1 MTIRIATF
9 NAENL
14 FRRPKVFGLQDP
26 ERRKEILDDFNELVA
41 LLDKDIYEEADK
53 ERIAELIVKHGAHDP
68 AGGGDHPFLVN
79 QPRGGAKLFTV
90 GQAGGSGIR
99 IVAKGR
105 SKWAGWA
112 EMVRGDLSWQ
122 AVENTARVMA
132 EVDADILLTVEV
144 EDRIT
149 LDRFNSQVL
158 GGALG
163 NRPYPFNLL
172 VDGNDNRGI
181 DVGIL
186 SRFPITSVRSHIFDP
201 GESGQPV
208 FSRDCPEFE
217 IDIAGE
223 PLWVLGNHFKSKGFG
238 RASENDKRRK
248 AQALRVQEIYEAALG
263 RSPRVVVAGDLNDSL
278 DSAPVKLLLDAGLRE
293 AMTHDS
299 YEGVLPG
306 THGTGK
312 RDEQKLDYLL
322 FSPELWDAVTHVGV
336 ERRGIWAPRTFP
348 SFTTVTSKLD
358 QASDHAALF
367 ADLDL

>member
-41 LLDKDIYEEADK
+41 LLDKEIYQEADK
-53 ERIAELIVKHGAHDP
+53 ERIAELIVKHDAHTSD
-68 AGGGDHPFLVN
+68 AGGSRPFLIN

-90 GQAGGSGIR
+90 NQSDGSGIR

-112 EMVRGDLSWQ
+112 EIVRADISWQ
-122 AVENTARVMA
+122 AVENTARVIA

-144 EDRIT
+144 EDRLT
-149 LDRFNSQVL
+149 LDRFNTQVL
-158 GGALG
+158 GAALG
-163 NRPYPFNLL
+163 NRPYPYNLL
-172 VDGNDNRGI
+172 VDGNDSRGI

-186 SRFPITSVRSHIFDP
+186 SRFPITSVRSHIFDA
-201 GESGQPV
+201 GESGEPV

-217 IDIAGE
+217 VDFPGG
-223 PLWVLGNHFKSKGFG
+223 PLWILGNHFKSKGFG
-238 RASENDKRRK
+238 RAAENDRRRK
-248 AQALRVQEIYEAALG
+248 AQAQRVREIYEAALE
-263 RSPRVVVAGDLNDSL
+263 RSSRVVVAGDLNDSL
-278 DSAPVKLLLDAGLRE
+278 DSAPIKLLLDTGLRE

-299 YEGVLPG
+299 YEGTPG

-312 RDEQKLDYLL
+312 RDEQKLDYLM
-322 FSPELWDAVTHVGV
+322 FSPELWDRVTSVGV
-336 ERRGIWAPRTFP
+336 ERRGIWAPKTFP
-348 SFTTVTSKLD
+348 SFTTVTSKVD
-358 QASDHAALF
+358 QASDHAALY